1 MAVKKR
7 CNVCL
12 TKLRADGT
20 CPNPEC
26 PRYVAEDEPKE
37 KKSEKGGK

>member
-26 PRYVAEDEPKE
+26 PRYVPEPKTE
-37 KKSEKGGK
+37 DAKDEGGK

>member
-26 PRYVAEDEPKE
+26 PRYVPEPED
-37 KKSEKGGK
+37 KKEKGGK

>member
-12 TKLRADGT
+12 TKLRTDGT
-20 CPNPEC
+20 CPNPKC
-26 PRYVAEDEPKE
+26 PRYVPEGETKG
-37 KKSEKGGK
+37 KEKGGK